1 MLLHGRRNAQGGL
14 ALAGVL
20 IAGLLV
26 SGVPL
31 APAATDTSRCGGATN
46 EVDPVTGEPV
56 DPAVVIVGVNTPTEG
71 DDIIFGTNGAD
82 TINGRG
88 GNDIICGFDG
98 NDTINGGTGNDQ
110 VFAGLGDDKVHGD
123 DGDDELNGE
132 AGTDSLSGDTGND
145 RLFGLNSSGSG
156 GSDSSNT
163 VDGGTG
169 NDEVYGS
176 SSADT
181 LTGAGGDDALF
192 GGDGADTLDGGD
204 GNDNLTAEA
213 GNDKLLGQTGDDAL
227 FGGAGNDD
235 LQGGDGLDQ
244 LNGSAGDDNIV
255 AGAGEDHAFGGD
267 GNDVIE
273 GNDGPDELNGE
284 NGNDTLRGDDGDDT
298 LFGGPGS
305 DTLDGGNGIDQ
316 IFGGTDVDLV
326 DYSAITAGPVTVDLA
341 TNEVKGSAGAD
352 TIQGVE
358 AITGTSFDD
367 DLTGDAN
374 QNIINGGAGDDTID
388 GGLGNDVENG
398 DDGNDTFS
406 QSGEVPNGADTING
420 GAGAGDTV
428 DYTSRGN
435 RVSVTLDGIA
445 NDGEANEGDN
455 VGSDVEGSNLRPTI
469 APIQATA
476 PDLSAPTLSNFRTS
490 GSRFSPNGD
499 GRLDEFTV
507 SGRFSESTT
516 WTFEVLS
523 GSSAVFTDS
532 GDGTSFK
539 ASWNG
544 LNADGR
550 NVVSTTFRWRVTG
563 KDAAGNPIAART
575 GTVTVDRSHPVIRG
589 PRISR
594 GRLSIGARQHSTIRF
609 AVNEAGR
616 VTVKIRRGSFLR
628 TFGPTKLDEADS
640 VAVTWN
646 GRTRRGKVARPGRYQ
661 VEVGVRD
668 LAGNLTVRRS
678 HITVTP

>member
-1 MLLHGRRNAQGGL
+1 MLLHGRRKAQGGL

-46 EVDPVTGEPV
+46 EVDPVTGQPV
-56 DPAVVIVGVNTPTEG
+56 DPGVVIVGVNTPTEG

-88 GNDIICGFDG
+88 GNDVICGFDG
-98 NDTINGGTGNDQ
+98 NDKINGGS
-110 VFAGLGDDKVHGD
+110 
-123 DGDDELNGE
+123 GDDELNGG
-132 AGTDSLSGDTGND
+132 ADKDSLSGDAGND
-145 RLFGLNSSGSG
+145 RLFGFDTSGSG
-156 GSDSSNT
+156 GRDSSHSL
-163 VDGGTG
+163 DGGQG
-169 NDEVYGS
+169 NDAPYGAS
-176 SSADT
+176 SNAPF
-181 LTGAGGDDALF
+181 TGAGGDDAIF

-204 GNDNLTAEA
+204 GNDNLTGEA
-213 GNDKLLGQTGDDAL
+213 GNDKLLGQAGDDAL
-227 FGGAGNDD
+227 FAGAGNDD

-244 LNGSAGDDNIV
+244 LNGGAGDDAID

-267 GNDVIE
+267 GNDVID
-273 GNDGPDELNGE
+273 GRDGPDELNGE
-284 NGNDTLRGDDGDDT
+284 NGNDTLHGDDGEDA
-298 LFGGPGS
+298 LFGGAGS
-305 DTLDGGNGIDQ
+305 DTLVGGNGVDAIS
-316 IFGGTDVDLV
+316 GGNDVDLV
-326 DYSAITAGPVTVDLA
+326 DYSSITAGPVTVDLA

-575 GTVTVDRSHPVIRG
+575 GTITVDRSHPVIRG

-594 GRLSIGARQHSTIRF
+594 GRLSISRRQHSTIRL

-628 TFGPTKLDEADS
+628 KFGSTKLDEADS

-661 VEVGVRD
+661 VEVGVRA
-668 LAGNLTVRRS
+668 LAGNLTVRGG